1 MGPSRPRSVN
11 WLDPEISLEAF
22 HGLSLNINLAGKR
35 VGFIDAWEDEEVEGG
50 VWVEYVYVLK
60 KYRETGIGTRAVEM
74 ALDRWRKMGFSSV
87 SLDDIH
93 WRETRDFWGKLG
105 FKGGGKRKTLRL

>member
-1 MGPSRPRSVN
+1 VN